1 LSWLHVGGRIG
12 YELNCCDGFQPH
24 KNASNATSHK

>member
-12 YELNCCDGFQPH
+12 YELICCDGSQPH
-24 KNASNATSHK
+24 KNCLQRHK